1 MPILS
6 VIDWSKVWDCY
17 ELWYAFCGALL
28 GSGVALIIAHLDNK
42 RRTKHERTAAKKAL
56 MERLEFNGTRIT
68 QMLGQ
73 FGSGVE
79 VPNYPLDTT
88 GIVVWLT
95 LSYDVLDGDLVK
107 DINWHRYQ
115 LDHLNTKLHT
125 YYLLVAATNPFAPD
139 ASPYIRA
146 RESEAKRSICA
157 HLKETSEAVCP
168 LIRRL
173 DKL

>member
-1 MPILS
+1 MPIFS
-6 VIDWSKVWDCY
+6 IIDWSKVWDLY
-17 ELWYAFCGALL
+17 ELWYASLGALI
-28 GSGVALIIAHLDNK
+28 GSGVALIIAHFDGK
-42 RRTKHERTAAKKAL
+42 RRTKRERATAKQAL

-73 FGSGVE
+73 FSSGVE

-88 GIVVWLT
+88 GIIVWLT
-95 LSYDVLDGDLVK
+95 LSYDVLNGELIK

-125 YYLLVAATNPFAPD
+125 YYLLIAANNPFAPD
-139 ASPYIRA
+139 ASAYIRA
-146 RESEAKRSICA
+146 RESEARRSICT

-173 DKL
+173 EQQ